1 MRSIAA
7 NALVAVAVEGAG
19 DAFDHAGLQ
28 RVGAAEFANPLL
40 IFARGQVAGSS
51 RAVLHFSAGREPE
64 ALLRAFV
71 CLLLGHDRG
80 SKPIGVGF
88 WWNPPMYRFAGGE
101 ERVPRA
107 IRGLQNSAC
116 LPELPHFKATPSG
129 LVGDGRF
136 RYYSAVFSGWFCI
149 CGSSR
154 NGLA

>member
-7 NALVAVAVEGAG
+7 NALVAVAVKGAG

-101 ERVPRA
+101 ERVPRVISDPQNTASLGEIQAFQSDA
-107 IRGLQNSAC
+107 IGL
-116 LPELPHFKATPSG
+116 G
-129 LVGDGRF
+129 G
-136 RYYSAVFSGWFCI
+136 
-149 CGSSR
+149 
-154 NGLA
+154 